1 MADLLSNISTLQS
14 SLARRRENARLT
26 QGLARAE
33 KETTTGLRADLFRDL
48 GQRAAESV
56 RLRNIVSRNEG
67 FIASNKLLAGRME
80 VTSMAMSDI
89 RKVAEGFLALAVSG
103 SNPGSAISSELQ
115 ANARIAIDQ
124 IIAQANTVYQGSHV
138 FAGVDQDKTPMQ
150 GWERTN
156 PSTGLSPQDVMS
168 AIVASGPSSVADV
181 AAIAAEVQSAFDGT
195 HPNSGFNYE
204 ASFFNGTPQSAGQ
217 RVEARIGE
225 GVTITHGIQA
235 NDDGF
240 RQLMQG
246 LSMLASTDISQI
258 QDQATYSAYLDVAVQ
273 NISQGSQT
281 LLGDQTRLGSTQ
293 GLVEETIERHE
304 SVIQVY
310 STRML
315 DLEGVDEYEAATR
328 LNLLKSQLEASYA
341 VTARL
346 QSLSLLNFLA

>member
-26 QGLARAE
+26 QGLAKAE

-89 RKVAEGFLALAVSG
+89 RKVAEDFLALAVSG

-195 HPNSGFNYE
+195 HPNSVFNYE

-225 GVTITHGIQA
+225 RSDGQGGSGVKQCKGQA
-235 NDDGF
+235 GEQSDCGVGQMHVFLDKRHQQAKEISVRSVERIDQREQRDRVGRADGP
-240 RQLMQG
+240 
-246 LSMLASTDISQI
+246 A
-258 QDQATYSAYLDVAVQ
+258 
-273 NISQGSQT
+273 
-281 LLGDQTRLGSTQ
+281 
-293 GLVEETIERHE
+293 
-304 SVIQVY
+304 
-310 STRML
+310 
-315 DLEGVDEYEAATR
+315 
-328 LNLLKSQLEASYA
+328 
-341 VTARL
+341 
-346 QSLSLLNFLA
+346 